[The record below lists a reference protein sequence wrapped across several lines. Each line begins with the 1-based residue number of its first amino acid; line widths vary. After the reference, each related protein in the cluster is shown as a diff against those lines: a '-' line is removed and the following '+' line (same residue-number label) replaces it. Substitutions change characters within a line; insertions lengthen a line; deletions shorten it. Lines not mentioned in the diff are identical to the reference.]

1 MRQIFECC
9 ASVVLLLGTAA
20 SALAGGHGA
29 ATPWFSED
37 YSGYAA
43 GSDGSWT
50 TSAGTWT
57 KSSAEGKSVCSA
69 GEGKIRLDTRESE
82 LSFKPK
88 AGDSSANSLVRVE
101 CRMSFTTCAYADE
114 WEAANDGN
122 QQAALGIR
130 MREDGNGLTFFG
142 WKSRGYHNSEGLDR
156 AEISSGTWVDLSAPG
171 LIPEAGVLYTV
182 TIENDQSC
190 VPSRI
195 RYSVNGQPL
204 ADSTGATWLTAKSS
218 LKPWDASAK
227 KSKKVCFRGRGEV
240 GPLVATV
247 AGGRTER
254 AVVAF
259 APVARAVVGTELAF
273 TVTNK
278 ADAVVGAELACRWYR
293 EDASGLRSEGCVAE
307 GTATYAVTAA
317 DYGHWIAVDVSDEN
331 GYAGTG
337 RFWCSNLPV
346 AVIDVKANAS
356 GSVWPQKKG
365 EEFTAT
371 MRLSGNAACDQ
382 QYDGK
387 VTIKVRGNSTSGQDK
402 KPYKLKLDKKTDL
415 FGLGGGTKNKHWVLL
430 ANAFDESL
438 MRNKVAYDLSEKF
451 GLVSMKSEWVDV
463 VMNGQYVG
471 NYLLCQHIRV
481 GEERVKV
488 YDWSDAASKIAEKA
502 LEANPALTE
511 DDQNA
516 IEDQLEADCGWMSTG
531 RFAYLGTNYTVKA
544 KGTAGVGEDGT
555 VTVVWKKFTTDVSG
569 GYIFELD
576 PKKMPGAESPEAS
589 TFVQTNK
596 SDKGTLCFHLAMN
609 TPEFA
614 FTNDDVRDYVWNRWR
629 DVGQA
634 WLSGTGLNAKGDH
647 YRDLCDFDS
656 MVGYWLS
663 MYVPGN
669 DDSGSFS
676 RYAYQNQG
684 GKLTFG
690 PAWDFDCGMGSLTVR
705 VRSKAVTNDMGRV
718 RYAAIQP
725 EKWIPGNG
733 ANNYFGH
740 WTADP
745 YFSWKAREKYGEV
758 RPYLAD
764 LVKDGGVLDGYMT
777 YLSASAKANDIRW
790 NNRIGFFGDET
801 EPGDALV
808 LKEFLTRRLAW
819 LDVRFATA
827 LDAVTNLTQTVNASA
842 LRYQRQAELKIAFA
856 GVTPTEGSVETELE
870 DVASG
875 RREVTATVTVPGKFA
890 AAAVVMS
897 VNGFSNSTWT
907 VSAGTA
913 QVTVRRSDLERGR
926 RNLLGF
932 DAIDAS
938 GKVVARNLAILY
950 RTPLGSV
957 LQLR

>member
-1 MRQIFECC
+1 MLRTCACC
-9 ASVVLLLGTAA
+9 ASVGLMLGTAA
-20 SALAGGHGA
+20 SAFAGGHGA
-29 ATPWFSED
+29 ATGWFNED

-43 GSDGSWT
+43 GAGGSWT
-50 TSAGTWT
+50 TRAGSWT
-57 KSSAEGKSVCSA
+57 KSSADDRSTCSAAEGKVQLNTQEA
-69 GEGKIRLDTRESE
+69 E

-88 AGDSSANSLVRVE
+88 AGDSSANSLVKVE
-101 CRMSFTTCAYADE
+101 CQMAFTVCRDE
-114 WEAANDGN
+114 EDWNAANDKT
-122 QQAALGIR
+122 QQAAIGIR
-130 MREDGNGLTFFG
+130 TREDGNGLTFFG
-142 WKSRGYHNSEGLDR
+142 WKSRWFHNNEGLDR
-156 AEISSGTWVDLSAPG
+156 SEISSGTWVDLSAPG
-171 LIPEAGVLYTV
+171 LVPEADVLYTV

-204 ADSTGATWLTAKSS
+204 ADSTGATWLTAKSP
-218 LKPWDASAK
+218 LKPWDASSK
-227 KSKKVCFRGRGEV
+227 KTKKVCFRGRGQV
-240 GPLVATV
+240 GTIVATV
-247 AGGRTER
+247 AGGREER
-254 AVVAF
+254 AKVEF
-259 APVARAVVGTELAF
+259 AAVARPVVGTELTF

-278 ADAVVGAELACRWYR
+278 EGAVVGTDLSYRWYR
-293 EDASGLRSEGCVAE
+293 EDASGLRTEGSVAE
-307 GTATYAVTAA
+307 SATYAVTAA

-346 AVIDVKANAS
+346 ALINVKANAS

-365 EEFTAT
+365 EEFNAT
-371 MRLSGNAACDQ
+371 MRLSGNDDYDQ
-382 QYDGK
+382 QYDGA

-481 GEERVKV
+481 GEDRVKV
-488 YDWSDAASKIAEKA
+488 YDWSDASEKIAEKA

-511 DDQNA
+511 DDQDA
-516 IEDQLEADCGWMSTG
+516 LEGLLEEDCGWMSTG
-531 RFAYLGTNYTVKA
+531 RFVYLGTNYVVKA
-544 KGTAGVGEDGT
+544 KGTAGIGEDGS
-555 VTVVWKKFTTDVSG
+555 VTVVWKKFTNDISG

-596 SDKGTLCFHLAMN
+596 NSIGTLYFHLAMN

-614 FTNDDVRDYVWNRWR
+614 FTNDDVRDYVWNRWW

-663 MYVPGN
+663 VYVPGN
-669 DDSGSFS
+669 DDAGSYS
-676 RYAYQNQG
+676 RYAYQDQG

-690 PAWDFDCGMGSLTVR
+690 PAWDFDCGMGSLSVR
-705 VRSKAVTNDMGRV
+705 VRSKAETNEMGRV

-733 ANNYFGH
+733 SNNYMGH
-740 WTADP
+740 WTTDP
-745 YFSWKAREKYGEV
+745 YFSWKVREKYLEV
-758 RPYLAD
+758 RPYLED
-764 LVKDGGVLDGYMT
+764 LVKDGGILDGYIAKLT
-777 YLSASAKANDIRW
+777 PSATANDIRW
-790 NNRIGFFGDET
+790 NNRIGFLGDEV
-801 EPGDALV
+801 EPGDAYV

-827 LDAVTNLTQTVNASA
+827 VDAVTNLTQTVNASA
-842 LRYQRQAELKIAFA
+842 LRYQRTAGLAVAFA
-856 GVTPTEGSVETELE
+856 GVQPMSDSVET
-870 DVASG
+870 DIADIASG
-875 RREVTATVTVPGKFA
+875 QREVTATVTVPSGVS
-890 AAAVVMS
+890 AAAVVLS

-913 QVTVRRSDLERGR
+913 QATVRRSDLERGQ

-932 DAIDAS
+932 DAVDAS

-957 LQLR
+957 LLVR